1 MISLAFTSFSP
12 DNIIVRIIRIVNSMP
27 QAYRVYRKAGEWH
40 IVDYKTNADGNALD
54 VKYQNQLEAYKKA
67 FEKITGEKVKDA
79 GIYHIT

>member
-1 MISLAFTSFSP
+1 MDESADSP
-12 DNIIVRIIRIVNSMP
+12 TVVNGIMDV
-27 QAYRVYRKAGEWH
+27 VYCKAGVWH

>member
-1 MISLAFTSFSP
+1 M
-12 DNIIVRIIRIVNSMP
+12 DV
-27 QAYRVYRKAGEWH
+27 VYCKAGEWH
-40 IVDYKTNADGNALD
+40 IVDCKTNADGNARD

>member
-1 MISLAFTSFSP
+1 MFASLATVNEFTKSFDLTQNASEKVGNY
-12 DNIIVRIIRIVNSMP
+12 DYALYIIP
-27 QAYRVYRKAGEWH
+27 ET
-40 IVDYKTNADGNALD
+40 DADGNALD

>member
-1 MISLAFTSFSP
+1 M
-12 DNIIVRIIRIVNSMP
+12 DV
-27 QAYRVYRKAGEWH
+27 VYCKAGEWH